1 MYISDHSVV
10 VTKLLGSSPVPVLAT
25 LFLLSYAK
33 VLRTIIA
40 ALSLTVLHYPH
51 KNVMVWIHDAN
62 VSLAKFIPL
71 ALAAV
76 LFLLFLFLPY
86 TLLLFLGQWLQS
98 KSHLC
103 LLSWVRNP
111 KLKAILD
118 TYHAPYKPKHRY
130 WTGLLLLVCCAL
142 FLVFA
147 FNISGN
153 DSINLLVISSA
164 SFGILVWFILS
175 GVVYKSW
182 WLNALEVSFIL
193 NLGIL
198 AVATYHVKLSGESQ
212 AAVAYTSVGTV
223 FLTFMGIV
231 TYHIYIRLKS
241 KVQYIQQGYQL
252 LHRNRN
258 FQRRCEEH
266 GANLEHQCEVTPN
279 IVTHTVVNLRELRS
293 PLDLLD
299 TK

>member
-1 MYISDHSVV
+1 M
-10 VTKLLGSSPVPVLAT
+10 
-25 LFLLSYAK
+25 
-33 VLRTIIA
+33 
-40 ALSLTVLHYPH
+40 
-51 KNVMVWIHDAN
+51 
-62 VSLAKFIPL
+62 SLAKYIPL

-86 TLLLFLGQWLQS
+86 TLLLLLGQWLQS

-118 TYHAPYKPKHRY
+118 TYHTPYKPKHRY
-130 WTGLLLLVCCAL
+130 WTGLLLLVRCAL

-153 DSINLLVISSA
+153 DSVNLLVISSA
-164 SFGILVWFILS
+164 TIGIFVWFTLS

-182 WLNALEVSFIL
+182 WLNALEVSFVL

-198 AVATYHVKLSGESQ
+198 AVATYHVTLSGGSR
-212 AAVAYTSVGTV
+212 AAVAYTSVGIA

-231 TYHIYIRLKS
+231 TYHIYIRIKS
-241 KVQYIQQGYQL
+241 KVQYIQRGYQL
-252 LHRNRN
+252 LHRNGN
-258 FQRRCEEH
+258 CNRRCEED
-266 GANLEHQCEVTPN
+266 GANLEHQCGVTPN
-279 IVTHTVVNLRELRS
+279 IVTHTEVNLCELRS